1 MSDSKST
8 PSPSQSALFAAPPAG
23 SPSAAPAAALAATPA
38 AKPVAGAADAA
49 GAAASIATSAPA
61 TPPAARPAVPKPLPH
76 PLPNPRHAGRVPPH
90 IGTESLHR
98 IRQAAYQLPQVVA
111 AADLPV
117 DLVHDHAADADER
130 MDALGLVLLQRG
142 VAGQRPSRWI
152 SPVLFDETLRHLD
165 AVGTGPK
172 LRALMTERSG
182 VLETLG
188 ISRAGPAT
196 WERQATQV
204 LHLAQND
211 WRIEVTH
218 LIPLDAAPVWQFYRD
233 GDKATLLVALKD
245 VPAYPHAPALQAE
258 LDRLVDQA
266 GNINPGRIESL
277 LPGLQSECNTPQS
290 LADLLAACNRALDRW
305 ANRVNELDTL
315 DDLTAELAFQGYPDS
330 FQIARRAQRKVTLF
344 VGPPNSGKTYTAF
357 QRLAAAERGAYLAP
371 LRLLA
376 LEGRDRLVAAG
387 VPCSLRT
394 GEESVKMDGARVVS
408 STIEMMGSGELID
421 VAVIDEAQMIFDPW
435 RGWAWT
441 QAIVG
446 APARELLIIC
456 SAYAVPAIEN
466 LLGLCGERCEVRH
479 FARMQEV
486 QMLPAAVPIASL
498 KLGDAVV
505 AFSRR
510 EVLMLRDQVAAN
522 GKTVSVI
529 YGALPPEV
537 RKREAARF
545 ASGETEVLVATDAIG
560 MGLNLP
566 IRRVLFSTMTKFDGV
581 ADRTL
586 DESEVHQIAG
596 RAGRYGIHEEGFT
609 GVLAEAEPSAGRM
622 LRDLLALQP
631 RAPRHFK
638 APVAPNWWHIET
650 ISNKLGKR
658 RLKEVLAVFVEQLA
672 LDNAHFAVAE
682 LAQMQDIAGQLD
694 ERAAPLSLR
703 ERFIYAQAPV
713 DTRTDTLM
721 QAFLGWTER
730 HAWDGEAGEPA
741 FLHEVDENSRLDRME
756 QALRACTLWLWL
768 DQRFPGVFG
777 YLEQV
782 VALRERL
789 NDGIAGQ
796 LRARRPLWQVREGG
810 RGRLGG
816 GGGHGGG
823 GGGGGGNQGGHGAR
837 GARGGRR

>member
-1 MSDSKST
+1 MPDHTT
-8 PSPSQSALFAAPPAG
+8 P
-23 SPSAAPAAALAATPA
+23 
-38 AKPVAGAADAA
+38 
-49 GAAASIATSAPA
+49 PA
-61 TPPAARPAVPKPLPH
+61 TPPAAAPAPVTTAPAADKPRPPPQA
-76 PLPNPRHAGRVPPH
+76 LPNPRHAARVPAH
-90 IGTESLHR
+90 ITADALSR
-98 IRQAAYQLPQVVA
+98 IRNAAYQLPQVVA
-111 AADLPV
+111 PADMPADLVPE
-117 DLVHDHAADADER
+117 HAPDGDER
-130 MDALGLVLLQRG
+130 MDRLGLVLLQKG
-142 VAGQRPSRWI
+142 VTGQRPSRWI
-152 SPVLFDETLRHLD
+152 SPSLLDEALRHLS

-172 LRALMTERSG
+172 LRGVMTERSS
-182 VLETLG
+182 VLDALAIT
-188 ISRAGPAT
+188 RAGPAT
-196 WERQATQV
+196 WERLAVQPLT
-204 LHLAQND
+204 LAQD
-211 WRIEVTH
+211 AWRIDVSH
-218 LIPLDAAPVWQFYRD
+218 LIPLEPAAVWQFFRD
-233 GDKATLLVALKD
+233 GDQAALKLALRHTPD
-245 VPAYPHAPALQAE
+245 WPHATALQTT
-258 LDRLVDQA
+258 LDKLVDQA

-277 LPGLQSECNTPQS
+277 LPGLQAECATPQG
-290 LADLLAACNRALDRW
+290 LAELSTACNRALDRW

-330 FQIARRAQRKVTLF
+330 FKTARRANRKVTLF

-357 QRLAAAERGAYLAP
+357 ERLAACEKGVYLAP

-376 LEGRDRLVAAG
+376 LEGRDRLMAKG

-394 GEESVKMDGARVVS
+394 GEESQAVDGARVVS
-408 STIEMMGSGELID
+408 STIEMMGTGDLID

-446 APARELLIIC
+446 APAKELLIIC

-466 LLGLCGERCEVRH
+466 LLGLCGERCEVRV
-479 FARMQEV
+479 FERMQQV
-486 QMLPAAVPIASL
+486 QLLPAAVPIANL

-510 EVLMLRDQVAAN
+510 DVLMLRDQVAAN

-566 IRRVLFSTMTKFDGV
+566 IRRVLFSTLTKFDGV
-581 ADRTL
+581 GDRTL

-596 RAGRYGIHEEGFT
+596 RAGRYGIHEEGFA
-609 GVLAEAEPSAGRM
+609 GVLAEAEPTAART

-650 ISNKLGKR
+650 ISSKLGKR
-658 RLKEVLAVFVEQLA
+658 KLREVLGVFVEQLE

-682 LAQMQDIAGQLD
+682 LQQMLEIAAQLD

-713 DTRTDTLM
+713 DTRTDQLM
-721 QAFLGWTER
+721 QQFLGWTER
-730 HAWDGEAGEPA
+730 HAWDGQAGEPS
-741 FLHEVDENSRLDRME
+741 FLFDVGENSRLDRME

-768 DQRFPGVFG
+768 DQRFVGVFG
-777 YLEQV
+777 HLDAV
-782 VALRERL
+782 VALREQL

-796 LRARRPLWQVREGG
+796 LRARRPLWQARTG
-810 RGRLGG
+810 RPG
-816 GGGHGGG
+816 
-823 GGGGGGNQGGHGAR
+823 GAR
-837 GARGGRR
+837 PPGGRGGRR